1 MVRFVG
7 GYDVEM
13 PLGGRRDYMWGG
25 LCPLYNAPLN
35 IRLTQDPGPTLQLI
49 LLFYK
54 CVVHD
59 PEFPLI

>member
-13 PLGGRRDYMWGG
+13 PLGGKRDYMWGG

-49 LLFYK
+49 L
-54 CVVHD
+54 
-59 PEFPLI
+59 